1 MYLLAESENYIV
13 YSEYET
19 VTMEIRE
26 SHRKI
31 KIGDFYGDPEMA
43 VISDDEK
50 FCAMCGCGVIVYYFK
65 DPFREYEYNVQ
76 TDQWREWNRNGDVWF
91 EDIRCINSETIELL
105 KEGGEKIEF
114 AFNKAVTKEEGNY
127 GSV

>member
-1 MYLLAESENYIV
+1 MYLLAESEHYIV

-50 FCAMCGCGVIVYYFK
+50 FCAMCGCGVIVYYLK
-65 DPFREYEYNVQ
+65 EPFREYEYNVQ
-76 TDQWREWNRNGDVWF
+76 TDQWREWSRNGDVWF

-114 AFNKAVTKEEGNY
+114 HV
-127 GSV
+127 